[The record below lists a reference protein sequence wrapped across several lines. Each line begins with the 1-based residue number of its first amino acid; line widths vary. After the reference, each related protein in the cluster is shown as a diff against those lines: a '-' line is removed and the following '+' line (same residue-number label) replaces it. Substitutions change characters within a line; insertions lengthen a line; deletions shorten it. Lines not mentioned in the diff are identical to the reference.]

1 MLRDNIKK
9 FRNAKNMSQEE
20 LAVHLHVVR
29 QTISKW
35 EKGLSVPDAE
45 VLIHMAQVLE
55 VPVSALLDVEIPNTE
70 TADLTKELERLN
82 QELSEANQRAALLH
96 RADGK
101 RNLILFLSFLSMLVS
116 LAAEKEIISVLLSG
130 LCILACLFILYR
142 NLALLTAV
150 TSDDLKPLHTLRTA
164 TLFNGA
170 LLLVC
175 MAMAVLTGL
184 DILTLS
190 ENQEKIF
197 AMLLISGI
205 ILFSGMIS
213 PGSPLPVTPDCGCPG
228 RYGTKIPGISLTK
241 SSALHRFP
249 LCFSICLPHGQFR
262 ILRQSALPLYS
273 PGSEFPDWFPF
284 SITGKKS
291 TDDDKSPSE
300 VWKSLYTEIFCIKKG
315 IFLWTH

>member
-101 RNLILFLSFLSMLVS
+101 TEPDSLSLVS
-116 LAAEKEIISVLLSG
+116 VHARQPGCRKRNHFCSSFRSLHTG
-130 LCILACLFILYR
+130 LPFILYR

-150 TSDDLKPLHTLRTA
+150 TSDDLKPLHTLGQPR
-164 TLFNGA
+164 
-170 LLLVC
+170 
-175 MAMAVLTGL
+175 
-184 DILTLS
+184 
-190 ENQEKIF
+190 
-197 AMLLISGI
+197 
-205 ILFSGMIS
+205 
-213 PGSPLPVTPDCGCPG
+213 
-228 RYGTKIPGISLTK
+228 SLTARFS
-241 SSALHRFP
+241 SSAWQWRF
-249 LCFSICLPHGQFR
+249 
-262 ILRQSALPLYS
+262 
-273 PGSEFPDWFPF
+273 
-284 SITGKKS
+284 
-291 TDDDKSPSE
+291 
-300 VWKSLYTEIFCIKKG
+300 
-315 IFLWTH
+315 

>member
-175 MAMAVLTGL
+175 MAMTVLTGL

-197 AMLLISGI
+197 AILLISGI
-205 ILFSGMIS
+205 ILFFGMIS
-213 PGSPLPVTPDCGCPG
+213 PRLPFTRHTGLRLPWTIRDEDTWNLAHKIIGFTSVPIVLLYLSAAWTIPNFETVSAAAVLTWIG
-228 RYGTKIPGISLTK
+228 IPGLVSFLYYWK
-241 SSALHRFP
+241 KV
-249 LCFSICLPHGQFR
+249 HGR
-262 ILRQSALPLYS
+262 R
-273 PGSEFPDWFPF
+273 
-284 SITGKKS
+284 
-291 TDDDKSPSE
+291 
-300 VWKSLYTEIFCIKKG
+300 
-315 IFLWTH
+315 

>member
-1 MLRDNIKK
+1 MLSDNIKK

-35 EKGLSVPDAE
+35 EKGLSVPDAA

-55 VPVSALLDVEIPNTE
+55 VPVSALLGVEIPNTE
-70 TADLTKELERLN
+70 TVNLTKELERLN
-82 QELSEANQRAALLH
+82 QELSETNQRAALLH

-101 RNLILFLSFLSMLVS
+101 RNLILFLSFLSMLIS

-150 TSDDLKPLHTLRTA
+150 TNDELQQLHTLRA
-164 TLFNGA
+164 TTIFNGV
-170 LLLVC
+170 LLIVC
-175 MAMAVLTGL
+175 MGMAVLTGL

-213 PGSPLPVTPDCGCPG
+213 PKLPFTRHTGLRLPWTIRDEDTWNFAHKVIGFTSVPIVLLYLSAAWTIPDFEAVSAAAVLIWIG
-228 RYGTKIPGISLTK
+228 IPGLVSFLYYWK
-241 SSALHRFP
+241 KV
-249 LCFSICLPHGQFR
+249 HGR
-262 ILRQSALPLYS
+262 L
-273 PGSEFPDWFPF
+273 
-284 SITGKKS
+284 
-291 TDDDKSPSE
+291 
-300 VWKSLYTEIFCIKKG
+300 
-315 IFLWTH
+315 